1 MSVTKSQSASTVA
14 EIQKLLEEDESFIC
28 TKIKDFA
35 MLKCNIADRF
45 ENTAYSGQSF
55 FNLLS
60 ETVNAADEFYTNL
73 LSIYGALVE
82 MEVEGTEQ

>member
-1 MSVTKSQSASTVA
+1 MA
-14 EIQKLLEEDESFIC
+14 KLPINLQDDKTFIVG
-28 TKIKDFA
+28 KIKDFA

>member
-1 MSVTKSQSASTVA
+1 
-14 EIQKLLEEDESFIC
+14 
-28 TKIKDFA
+28 
-35 MLKCNIADRF
+35 MLKCDIAGRF

-73 LSIYGALVE
+73 LWIYGALVE

>member
-1 MSVTKSQSASTVA
+1 MAKKVMNLQDDKA
-14 EIQKLLEEDESFIC
+14 FIVC
-28 TKIKDFA
+28 KIKDFA
-35 MLKCNIADRF
+35 MLKCDIADRF
-45 ENTAYSGQSF
+45 ENPAYSGPSF

-82 MEVEGTEQ
+82 MEVADE